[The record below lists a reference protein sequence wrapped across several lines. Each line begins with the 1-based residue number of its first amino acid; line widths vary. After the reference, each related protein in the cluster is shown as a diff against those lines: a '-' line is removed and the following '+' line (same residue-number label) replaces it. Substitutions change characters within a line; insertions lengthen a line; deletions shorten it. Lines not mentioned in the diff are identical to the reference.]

1 MNTNKNNIKH
11 ITYIILSIITAISMV
26 LALAPLAK
34 AEAGG
39 VSAAYGAG
47 KYRGVGSAANI
58 SMKFGVFSSGDD
70 WKYDPNN
77 PEAHSPAWQDFVKT
91 VYVNRNPSAPGDY
104 YNGRSHNT
112 QTWLKDELP
121 DFDEAKCQRSS
132 YIWINYDAA
141 SSSPG
146 RYKINFDT
154 DNNTLMPFNN
164 NTEMITA
171 MLATATANTLNP
183 DKKSTRKIADIAR
196 QAATSPA
203 VANKA
208 QQELKVLC
216 SYQIAPKAEEEPDP
230 VYECEPGDP
239 NCEPTKCVEGTND
252 PNCPPPV
259 DRPDPRTCNANWQTG
274 TAIDFQKAITEI
286 SERVGFEDIIRGS
299 LQVLGNV
306 AEPLGRAFALIKT
319 KKFKEAE
326 KAIEDINFDMY
337 QYRCIDRYMTWYKAA
352 PANYRTELEFANI
365 KEPETGIE
373 YNSIAQ
379 FKQKQ
384 YMNAGNKTIGGKT
397 APIVD
402 MDTNSPVAQM
412 WWKAM
417 QVAELYSSVSTSAN
431 KWTDVDGKTLP
442 RMTDFGKIWMQD
454 YNLRGDHTM
463 RAFFNKT
470 IEIKDAAERDKIAEK
485 GKFSQGI
492 NIPASKQA
500 ILAMGGVLNI
510 KELEQY
516 KVVRI
521 TQHYYE
527 LQVGKCRNEKTKIK
541 PYVDAGLVRTWK
553 RCNPTKAK
561 EKFTLSS
568 YDYKKEKPKIEK
580 PLSAMQLSA
589 DQTRIMAAKLDNIR
603 KNPTSVTPLDSVT
616 GVATSL
622 KNNSIEGLGKCF
634 RDAPRRV
641 SFMLEST
648 GKDITNLPTKWMND
662 SIIKNIATIATLA
675 KNIGSIPEYA
685 LIPCQ
690 QALEAFNPSFDPAI
704 EKLANEA
711 ELQALIQEK
720 LENDTTIY
728 IPWIYYREGSVQSN
742 RVVTLDIIPK
752 NEAPVVQKATFIP
765 QVSAWWQILSVNCN
779 KSGFFSEVVKNN
791 ATVISNSFQ
800 DITGESHLT
809 PVGDTFHGVARTDV
823 TTVDYN
829 DLSTNYVPRNYKF
842 AKQGTNPSDSYYVG
856 FYDKECPFECT
867 SRNSSL
873 FGANEKNDAI
883 NNVDNGDKG
892 GAQMLI
898 NQRTPHDSKVNPEDV
913 YSSQLFNIF
922 RDNIWKNVR
931 VNVWY
936 PTNSAGSTADQAES
950 VIENIKN
957 AVEGQSSPRM
967 LYDELLKNPAQ
978 FAVKHHGGGG
988 SLGILYDGSTPIST
1002 TITRYRYGTPS
1013 NFDMY
1018 RTRAIPNAFGNVQ
1031 NLSKEPKSYVD
1042 IFLPNGASGDSI
1054 IKGNYV
1060 SSIDTQKS
1068 LSLDLPR
1075 FANSDGSKTIPTNGV
1090 GNETAHIFKG
1100 LVNGLSVRSSWAS
1113 EKGLPQVY
1121 NFKWEYHTP
1130 SVFVSASHAGFRRD
1144 TTSENL
1150 PQANVSHAYNKGA
1163 TMTILEG
1170 KCQAMFN
1177 SLTGLDTVSLF
1188 NRYTGSGS
1196 ENKLD
1201 NNENGT
1207 ISGRGD
1213 MNDREN
1219 LLINSVRD
1227 TGE

>member
-1 MNTNKNNIKH
+1 MNTSKNNIKH

-26 LALAPLAK
+26 FALAPLAK
-34 AEAGG
+34 ANGG
-39 VSAAYGAG
+39 VSAGFSDGEYSGI
-47 KYRGVGSAANI
+47 GSGANI
-58 SMKFGVFSSGDD
+58 SMKFGVFSSGND
-70 WKYDPNN
+70 WKYDPEN
-77 PEAHSPAWQDFVKT
+77 PDAHSPAWQDFVKT
-91 VYVNRNPSAPGDY
+91 TYINRRPSEPGDY
-104 YNGRSHNT
+104 YNGREYNT
-112 QTWLKDELP
+112 QRWMKDKIRG
-121 DFDEAKCQRSS
+121 FDEAKCQRSS

-146 RYKINFDT
+146 RYKINLDT
-154 DNNTLMPFNN
+154 RNNALRPFNN
-164 NTEMITA
+164 DPEKIIALLTTS
-171 MLATATANTLNP
+171 TVNTLNP

-196 QAATSPA
+196 QAANDQTVVNA
-203 VANKA
+203 
-208 QQELKVLC
+208 ELETLKILC
-216 SYQIAPKAEEEPDP
+216 SYQFAPKAEDEPDP
-230 VYECEPGDP
+230 VYKCEPGDP

-252 PNCPPPV
+252 PNCPPPI

-274 TAIDFQKAITEI
+274 NAIAFQHAITEI
-286 SERVGFEDIIRGS
+286 SERVGFEDIIRGT
-299 LQVLGNV
+299 LQFLGNYIV
-306 AEPLGRAFALIKT
+306 PVL
-319 KKFKEAE
+319 
-326 KAIEDINFDMY
+326 KAAGSLSVGDLQDSAQKLKDINVDTY
-337 QYRCIDRYMTWYKAA
+337 KYRCIDRYITWYKAA

-431 KWTDVDGKTLP
+431 KWTDVDGKNLP
-442 RMTDFGKIWMQD
+442 RITDFGKIWMQD

-527 LQVGKCRNEKTKIK
+527 LQVGKCRNKKSWLTFGL
-541 PYVDAGLVRTWK
+541 VDAGMILADTGS
-553 RCNPTKAK
+553 CNPNIDRIL
-561 EKFTLSS
+561 TLKSS
-568 YDYKKEKPKIEK
+568 DYEKEKPELNK
-580 PLSAMQLSA
+580 PLNAAQLSY
-589 DQTRIMAAKLDNIR
+589 DQAKIMAAKVANAG
-603 KNPTSVTPLDSVT
+603 KNPRSVTSLDSVT
-616 GVATSL
+616 GVATAL
-622 KNNSIEGLGKCF
+622 KNDSVKGIGKCF
-634 RDAPRRV
+634 RDTPRRI
-641 SFMLEST
+641 SFILEST
-648 GKDITNLPTKWMND
+648 GKDITNLPLKWMND
-662 SIIKNIATIATLA
+662 SIIKNVATIATLA
-675 KNIGSIPEYA
+675 KNISSIPEYA

-690 QALEAFNPSFDPAI
+690 QALEAFNPVFDPAI
-704 EKLANEA
+704 EKLSDEI
-711 ELQALIQEK
+711 ELQALVQEK
-720 LENDTTIY
+720 LEHNKLSTLF
-728 IPWIYYREGSVQSN
+728 REGSVQSKKI
-742 RVVTLDIIPK
+742 VTLNIIPK
-752 NEAPVVQKATFIP
+752 NEAPVVQKATFTP

-842 AKQGTNPSDSYYVG
+842 AKQGPNPSDSYYVG

-898 NQRTPHDSKVNPEDV
+898 NQRTPHNSKVNPEDV

-967 LYDELLKNPAQ
+967 LYNELLKNPAK

-1075 FANSDGSKTIPTNGV
+1075 FANSDGAKTIPTNGV